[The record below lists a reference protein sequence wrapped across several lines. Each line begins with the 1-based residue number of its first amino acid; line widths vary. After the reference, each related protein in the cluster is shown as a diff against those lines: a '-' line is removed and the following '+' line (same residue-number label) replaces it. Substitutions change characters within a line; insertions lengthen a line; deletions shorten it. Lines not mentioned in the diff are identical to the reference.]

1 MLRAFDLFDEIW
13 AATAET
19 TGFDRA
25 AGVRVLTDRFGFSQA
40 QAWMIS
46 GHLLDPPRRKHD
58 VRNAS
63 FAPRRRT
70 QLAADRQRMR
80 EQLDAE

>member
-40 QAWMIS
+40 QAWMITVICS
-46 GHLLDPPRRKHD
+46 TRPAASTTCATLPSPRD
-58 VRNAS
+58 
-63 FAPRRRT
+63 
-70 QLAADRQRMR
+70 
-80 EQLDAE
+80 DAHS